1 MARADG
7 AVGIGEHRAAWEE
20 WQEEWQEERC
30 ERECR
35 ECCRRLVHA
44 SSTRRLR
51 PVEAFSLAQENV
63 VFRECE
69 PECVGLEEAVIHQ
82 LQTADELRRI
92 YPRAWISLLAS
103 VSL

>member
-7 AVGIGEHRAAWEE
+7 AVGIGEHRAAR
-20 WQEEWQEERC
+20 EEWQEERC
-30 ERECR
+30 EREYR
-35 ECCRRLVHA
+35 GCRRRLLHA
-44 SSTRRLR
+44 AATPRPR
-51 PVEAFSLAQENV
+51 PVEAFGLPEENA

-69 PECVGLEEAVIHQ
+69 AESVGLEVAVIHQ